1 MLNNKKFNVILSLIV
16 AAILWMYVMAEVNP
30 AATKSIKD
38 ISISYIHTDMLTE
51 RGLAMSAG
59 SASTLDIEVTGSRS
73 ALSSVTAG
81 DISAT
86 VDMAVAVKGDNEI
99 AITVRVPSGITVTRK
114 SISKISATVESLV
127 SKEVDVSIMYTG
139 KFKENQQ
146 GLTVAVSS
154 PTVTL
159 SGAESLVNIVSYAR
173 GSIDA
178 SRLSSDETDI
188 TCQLQAMTQDGS
200 QVSGV
205 TMSPDTVTVTSIIS
219 EAKDVKLTVPITD
232 NSSDDAV
239 RKTEYP
245 QTVTIVGRSDV
256 LAPVTAVTADPVD
269 ISNITENTEIA
280 LKFSSLPEGVSIST
294 AKADSLILKL
304 TVMNMSDRTFTFSA
318 EDIKLIGGKDGFS
331 YKFADDFS
339 MTVTVRDTHDVI
351 NSLNKNDI
359 TISADVSALGEEGG
373 NVTIQTKIAKD
384 IQSVTTN
391 PETAAVT
398 VTKSVSGG
406 GNLPPSGGNSSSSG
420 GGSSTPNNGN
430 SPAAG

>member
-245 QTVTIVGRSDV
+245 QTDV
-256 LAPVTAVTADPVD
+256 CQPV
-269 ISNITENTEIA
+269 
-280 LKFSSLPEGVSIST
+280 
-294 AKADSLILKL
+294 
-304 TVMNMSDRTFTFSA
+304 
-318 EDIKLIGGKDGFS
+318 
-331 YKFADDFS
+331 
-339 MTVTVRDTHDVI
+339 
-351 NSLNKNDI
+351 
-359 TISADVSALGEEGG
+359 
-373 NVTIQTKIAKD
+373 
-384 IQSVTTN
+384 
-391 PETAAVT
+391 
-398 VTKSVSGG
+398 
-406 GNLPPSGGNSSSSG
+406 
-420 GGSSTPNNGN
+420 
-430 SPAAG
+430 

>member
-1 MLNNKKFNVILSLIV
+1 M
-16 AAILWMYVMAEVNP
+16 
-30 AATKSIKD
+30 
-38 ISISYIHTDMLTE
+38 
-51 RGLAMSAG
+51 
-59 SASTLDIEVTGSRS
+59 
-73 ALSSVTAG
+73 
-81 DISAT
+81 
-86 VDMAVAVKGDNEI
+86 
-99 AITVRVPSGITVTRK
+99 
-114 SISKISATVESLV
+114 
-127 SKEVDVSIMYTG
+127 
-139 KFKENQQ
+139 
-146 GLTVAVSS
+146 
-154 PTVTL
+154 
-159 SGAESLVNIVSYAR
+159 
-173 GSIDA
+173 
-178 SRLSSDETDI
+178 
-188 TCQLQAMTQDGS
+188 
-200 QVSGV
+200 
-205 TMSPDTVTVTSIIS
+205 
-219 EAKDVKLTVPITD
+219 
-232 NSSDDAV
+232 
-239 RKTEYP
+239 
-245 QTVTIVGRSDV
+245 

-373 NVTIQTKIAKD
+373 TVTIQTKIAKD

-406 GNLPPSGGNSSSSG
+406 GNSSSSGGNSSSSG

>member
-1 MLNNKKFNVILSLIV
+1 MLF
-16 AAILWMYVMAEVNP
+16 
-30 AATKSIKD
+30 
-38 ISISYIHTDMLTE
+38 
-51 RGLAMSAG
+51 
-59 SASTLDIEVTGSRS
+59 RS
-73 ALSSVTAG
+73 
-81 DISAT
+81 
-86 VDMAVAVKGDNEI
+86 
-99 AITVRVPSGITVTRK
+99 PSGITVTRK

-205 TMSPDTVTVTSIIS
+205 TMFPDTVTVTSIIS

-232 NSSDDAV
+232 NSSDDAM

-269 ISNITENTEIA
+269 ISNMVKRSE
-280 LKFSSLPEGVSIST
+280 LDL
-294 AKADSLILKL
+294 
-304 TVMNMSDRTFTFSA
+304 
-318 EDIKLIGGKDGFS
+318 
-331 YKFADDFS
+331 
-339 MTVTVRDTHDVI
+339 
-351 NSLNKNDI
+351 
-359 TISADVSALGEEGG
+359 
-373 NVTIQTKIAKD
+373 
-384 IQSVTTN
+384 
-391 PETAAVT
+391 
-398 VTKSVSGG
+398 
-406 GNLPPSGGNSSSSG
+406 
-420 GGSSTPNNGN
+420 
-430 SPAAG
+430 

>member
-1 MLNNKKFNVILSLIV
+1 MLFRSLCF
-16 AAILWMYVMAEVNP
+16 AADQRKARAL
-30 AATKSIKD
+30 
-38 ISISYIHTDMLTE
+38 E
-51 RGLAMSAG
+51 RSC
-59 SASTLDIEVTGSRS
+59 
-73 ALSSVTAG
+73 
-81 DISAT
+81 
-86 VDMAVAVKGDNEI
+86 
-99 AITVRVPSGITVTRK
+99 
-114 SISKISATVESLV
+114 
-127 SKEVDVSIMYTG
+127 
-139 KFKENQQ
+139 
-146 GLTVAVSS
+146 VAVSS

-373 NVTIQTKIAKD
+373 TVTIQTKIAKD
-384 IQSVTTN
+384 IQ
-391 PETAAVT
+391 A
-398 VTKSVSGG
+398 
-406 GNLPPSGGNSSSSG
+406 
-420 GGSSTPNNGN
+420 
-430 SPAAG
+430 